1 MYISVAFGLL
11 FCSVMAKTV
20 TVGLII
26 RKRLRL
32 YSKFVPISKRRRF
45 IYYIC
50 MFSFSCH
57 GFVLWSLLHTFCK
70 ESSKTIG
77 FTLHNFCTWMSSFI
91 TIYLI
96 LRMYKYI
103 TIQRYNP
110 CRFLSR
116 YLFHTFRSSRRLYP
130 LNFDSHLFCHIFVT
144 SHF

>member
-1 MYISVAFGLL
+1 MYICAVFGLL

-32 YSKFVPISKRRRF
+32 YSKFVSISERRRF

-57 GFVLWSLLHTFCK
+57 GFVLWLLLHTFYK

-77 FTLHNFCTWMSSFI
+77 FTLHNFYTRMSSYI
-91 TIYLI
+91 TIYLT

-116 YLFHTFRSSRRLYP
+116 YQFHTFRSSRRLFP
-130 LNFDSHLFCHIFVT
+130 FSGIFSRLVICKGWRKL
-144 SHF
+144 